1 MRLLLD
7 KSRVYLDYNST
18 TPPAAFLSHKIIEWL
33 SLWGNPS
40 SVHQDGQKARALFWA
55 SKVHLAQ
62 FLSCDPLELIIT
74 SGGSEANNM
83 AIKGLYEKYFPQNPQ
98 KKEIL
103 LSAVEHQSVIAPMRA
118 LQQKGMVLKYIPISP
133 EGELDFSFY
142 KSALSERTFMVSV
155 MFANNETGHIFP
167 IAKLARLAQKAGAF
181 FHCDA
186 VQALGKTR
194 LDLSTLGVDM
204 ASFSAH
210 KFYGLKG
217 TGALYCRKGLLPV
230 SLIEGGPQE
239 RKRRAGTENVL
250 GLACFGAV
258 AKRGAE
264 ILNQTGFEQGAT
276 LEVCPSYKVDKK
288 LENSSKTSIR
298 TLRDNME
305 QSIVSALPQAKVLG
319 PKGKRLNNTS
329 CICVPGVDG
338 ETLLMNMDL
347 KGYSFSVGSACHS
360 GSLRPSSVLMA
371 MGLSEKTARSSFRI
385 SLGLGTCQEDIDRFV
400 PDLISSIK
408 RVQSL

>member
-1 MRLLLD
+1 MTRLLLD
-7 KSRVYLDYNST
+7 KTRVYLDYNST
-18 TPPAAFLSHKIIEWL
+18 TPPASFLSQKIIEWL

-40 SVHQDGQKARALFWA
+40 SVHQSGQKARALFWA
-55 SKVHLAQ
+55 SKAYLAQ

-118 LQQKGMVLKYIPISP
+118 LQKKGMVLKYIPISP

-186 VQALGKTR
+186 VQALGKTP
-194 LDLSTLGVDM
+194 LNLQTLGVDM

-258 AKRGAE
+258 AERGAE
-264 ILNQTGFEQGAT
+264 ILTRCSQLN
-276 LEVCPSYKVDKK
+276 L
-288 LENSSKTSIR
+288 
-298 TLRDNME
+298 LRDDME

-371 MGLSEKTARSSFRI
+371 MGLSEKTARSSFRV

>member
-1 MRLLLD
+1 MTRLLLD

-18 TPPAAFLSHKIIEWL
+18 TPPASFLSQKIIEWL

-40 SVHQDGQKARALFWA
+40 SVHQSGQKARALFWA
-55 SKVHLAQ
+55 SKAYLAQ

-118 LQQKGMVLKYIPISP
+118 LQKKGMVLKYIPISP
-133 EGELDFSFY
+133 DGEMDFSFY

-186 VQALGKTR
+186 VQALGKTP
-194 LDLSTLGVDM
+194 LNLQTLGVDM

-258 AKRGAE
+258 AERGAE
-264 ILNQTGFEQGAT
+264 ILTRCSQLN
-276 LEVCPSYKVDKK
+276 L
-288 LENSSKTSIR
+288 
-298 TLRDNME
+298 LRDDME

-371 MGLSEKTARSSFRI
+371 MGLSEKTARSSFRV